1 MKTSKLLKSVAAA
14 NLLLIGTAGI
24 SNAETKNDSE
34 ELSTE
39 ELSTKDFKVETISE
53 GDTDFSPAHNCCGCG
68 GGTCNTSC

>member
-24 SNAETKNDSE
+24 SQAETKKDS
-34 ELSTE
+34 E

-53 GDTDFSPAHNCCGCG
+53 DNTEFSPAHNCCGCG